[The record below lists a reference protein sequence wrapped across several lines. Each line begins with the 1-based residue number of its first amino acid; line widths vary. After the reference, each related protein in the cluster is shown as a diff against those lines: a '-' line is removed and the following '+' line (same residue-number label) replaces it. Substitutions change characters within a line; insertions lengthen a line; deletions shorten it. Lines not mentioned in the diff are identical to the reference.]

1 MGMEKKLSFWEAFTS
16 RDDLNQFG
24 VDALLLFA
32 LQLRFRIEDIGVVA
46 SNSLTEGGDDK
57 KADLVYI
64 DSEVGHAVIA
74 QTYVS
79 RDMDKKEAPANK
91 ASDLNTA
98 VSWLLSP
105 PINELPQGI
114 KPHAEELRQVIEDRA
129 IKTINIWYVHNL
141 PESANVKNELMTVE
155 YRAREAI
162 KANFPTYDDIGIQAL
177 EVGIHTLEEWYKSI
191 STPILVSEEF
201 TIPIS
206 GGFEISDTDWK
217 AYVTSIPAKWLYEQF
232 QAYKTDLFSANVRD
246 YLGSREVDE
255 NINNGIKDT
264 AHSDPGHFW
273 VYNNGITVLVHKFE
287 ERKHADKMGI
297 YIKGFA
303 IVNGSQTTGAI
314 GNLDKPPDDN
324 AKVQVRFITCNSP
337 DTVYDIVKYNNSQ
350 NRITAPDFRSTDK
363 IQTRLITEFGGIPD
377 VIYMPRRGGHEDAI
391 KRRPN
396 VLPSVSAGQALAA
409 FQGDPGIAYHEKT
422 HMWEDDNLYS
432 RYFNSATTAK
442 HIVFAHSLLKSVE
455 RKKIDLWN
463 KSKAN
468 SLTEI
473 EERQLEFFRKRGSTF
488 LMASAIARCL
498 ELILNVPIANSFRIA
513 FKSNLSPEG
522 AVNKWFS
529 IVEAVSVFTAPL
541 IEGLSDGFKT
551 REIVEKAI
559 QTFQSLV
566 ASTKQANVTIYSGFS
581 KDVQLSS

>member
-1 MGMEKKLSFWEAFTS
+1 MGMEKKLPFWEAFTS

-46 SNSLTEGGDDK
+46 SNSLTEGSDDK

-74 QTYVS
+74 QTYIS
-79 RDMDKKEAPANK
+79 QDMDKKEAPANK

-98 VSWLLSP
+98 VSWLLSR

-141 PESANVKNELMTVE
+141 PESDNVKNELITVE
-155 YRAREAI
+155 HRARDAI
-162 KANFPTYDDIGIQAL
+162 KANFATYDDIEIQAL
-177 EVGIHTLEEWYKSI
+177 EVGIHTLEEWYRSI
-191 STPILVSEEF
+191 STPVLVSEEF

-232 QAYKTDLFSANVRD
+232 QAYKIDL
-246 YLGSREVDE
+246 Y
-255 NINNGIKDT
+255 
-264 AHSDPGHFW
+264 
-273 VYNNGITVLVHKFE
+273 
-287 ERKHADKMGI
+287 
-297 YIKGFA
+297 
-303 IVNGSQTTGAI
+303 
-314 GNLDKPPDDN
+314 KPPDDN

-363 IQTRLITEFGGIPD
+363 IQTRLVTEFGGIPD

-409 FQGDPGIAYHEKT
+409 FNGDPGIAYHEKT

-473 EERQLEFFRKRGSTF
+473 EKRQLEFFRKRGSTF

-498 ELILNVPIANSFRIA
+498 ELILNVPIPNSFRIA

-522 AVNKWFS
+522 AVNRWSS

-566 ASTKQANVTIYSGFS
+566 ASTRQANVTIYSEFS

>member
-1 MGMEKKLSFWEAFTS
+1 MEKKLSFWEAFTS

-32 LQLRFRIEDIGVVA
+32 LQLRFGIEDIGVVA

-98 VSWLLSP
+98 VSWLLSR

-232 QAYKTDLFSANVRD
+232 QAYKTNLFSANVRD
-246 YLGSREVDE
+246 YLGSRNVDE

-287 ERKHADKMGI
+287 ERKHADKLGI

-324 AKVQVRFITCNSP
+324 ARVQVRFITCNSP

-498 ELILNVPIANSFRIA
+498 ELILNVPIPNSFRIA

-522 AVNKWFS
+522 AVNRWSS

-566 ASTKQANVTIYSGFS
+566 ASTKQANITIYSGFS
-581 KDVQLSS
+581 EDVQLSS

>member
-1 MGMEKKLSFWEAFTS
+1 MGMEEKLSFWGAFTS

-32 LQLRFRIEDIGVVA
+32 LQLRFRIEDIEVVA

-74 QTYVS
+74 QTYVGQ
-79 RDMDKKEAPANK
+79 DMDKKEAPANK
-91 ASDLNTA
+91 ASDLNA
-98 VSWLLSP
+98 AISWLLRR
-105 PINELPQGI
+105 PINELPSGI
-114 KPHAEELRQVIEDRA
+114 KSHAEELRQVIEDRA

-141 PESANVKNELMTVE
+141 PESDNVKNELITVE
-155 YRAREAI
+155 HGARDAI
-162 KANFPTYDDIGIQAL
+162 KANFSTYGDIEIQAL

-246 YLGSREVDE
+246 YLGSRKVDE

-264 AHSDPGHFW
+264 AHSNPGHFW

-287 ERKHADKMGI
+287 ERKHTDKMEI

-314 GNLDKPPDDN
+314 GNLDTPPDDN

-350 NRITAPDFRSTDK
+350 NRITAPDFRSTDN
-363 IQTRLITEFGGIPD
+363 IQRRLVTEFSGISD

-409 FQGDPGIAYHEKT
+409 FHGDPGIAYHEKT

-442 HIVFAHSLLKSVE
+442 HIVFAHALLKSVE

-468 SLTEI
+468 NLTEI
-473 EERQLEFFRKRGSTF
+473 EKRQLEFFRKRGSTF

-498 ELILNVPIANSFRIA
+498 ELILNVPIPNSFRIA

-522 AVNKWFS
+522 AVNRWSS

-551 REIVEKAI
+551 REIVEKAV
-559 QTFQSLV
+559 QEFQSLV
-566 ASTKQANVTIYSGFS
+566 ASTKQANVAIYSKFS
-581 KDVQLSS
+581 QDVQLSN

>member
-1 MGMEKKLSFWEAFTS
+1 MGMEKKLSFLEAFNS

-32 LQLRFRIEDIGVVA
+32 LQLRFRIEDIEVVA

-74 QTYVS
+74 QTYVCQ
-79 RDMDKKEAPANK
+79 DMDKKEAPANK
-91 ASDLNTA
+91 ASDLNAA
-98 VSWLLSP
+98 VSWLLSRP
-105 PINELPQGI
+105 LNALPSGI
-114 KPHAEELRQVIEDRA
+114 KPHAEELRRVIEDRA

-141 PESANVKNELMTVE
+141 PESDNVKNELITVE
-155 YRAREAI
+155 HRARDAI
-162 KANFPTYDDIGIQAL
+162 KANFSTYADIEIQAL
-177 EVGIHTLEEWYKSI
+177 EVGIHTLEEWYRSI
-191 STPILVSEEF
+191 STPILVAEEF

-232 QAYKTDLFSANVRD
+232 RAHKTDLFSANVRD
-246 YLGSREVDE
+246 YLGSRKADE
-255 NINNGIKDT
+255 NINNGIKAT
-264 AHSDPGHFW
+264 AHGDPGHFW

-287 ERKHADKMGI
+287 PRKRANTMEI

-314 GNLDKPPDDN
+314 GNLDKPPDNN
-324 AKVQVRFITCNSP
+324 AKVQVRFITCDNP
-337 DTVYDIVKYNNSQ
+337 NTLYDIVKYNNSQ

-363 IQTRLITEFGGIPD
+363 IQTRLVTEFQGIPH

-409 FQGDPGIAYHEKT
+409 FHGDPDVAYHEKT
-422 HMWEDDNLYS
+422 HMWEDNNLYS
-432 RYFNSATTAK
+432 KYFNSVTTAK

-455 RKKIDLWN
+455 RKKLDLWN

-473 EERQLEFFRKRGSTF
+473 EKRQLEFFRKRGSIF
-488 LMASAIARCL
+488 LMTSAIARCL
-498 ELILNVPIANSFRIA
+498 ELFLNVSIPNSFRIA

-522 AVNKWFS
+522 ATNRWFP
-529 IVEAVSVFTAPL
+529 IVEAVSVFTTPL
-541 IEGLSDGFKT
+541 VDGLSDGFKT
-551 REIVEKAI
+551 RGTVDKAI
-559 QTFQSLV
+559 QIFQSLV
-566 ASTKQANVTIYSGFS
+566 ASTKQANATIYSEFS
-581 KDVQLSS
+581 KNVQLFN

>member
-1 MGMEKKLSFWEAFTS
+1 MEKKLSFLEAFNS

-32 LQLRFRIEDIGVVA
+32 LQLRFGIEDVGVVA

-74 QTYVS
+74 QTYMS
-79 RDMDKKEAPANK
+79 QDMDKKEAPANK

-98 VSWLLSP
+98 VAWLLSRP
-105 PINELPQGI
+105 TNGLPQGI
-114 KPHAEELRQVIEDRA
+114 KPHAEELHQVIEDKA

-141 PESANVKNELMTVE
+141 PESDNVKNELITVE
-155 YRAREAI
+155 HGARDAI
-162 KANFPTYDDIGIQAL
+162 KANFPAYDNIEIQAL

-217 AYVTSIPAKWLYEQF
+217 AYVTSIPARWLYEQF

-246 YLGSREVDE
+246 YLGSRKVDE

-287 ERKHADKMGI
+287 PRKHGDIMEI

-314 GNLDKPPDDN
+314 GNLNKPPDDN
-324 AKVQVRFITCNSP
+324 VKVQVRFITCTNP

-350 NRITAPDFRSTDK
+350 NRITAPDFRSTDN
-363 IQTRLITEFGGIPD
+363 IQRRLLTEFDDIPD

-409 FQGDPGIAYHEKT
+409 FHDDPGIAYHEKT

-442 HIVFAHSLLKSVE
+442 HIVFAYSLLKSVE
-455 RKKIDLWN
+455 RKKLDLWN

-473 EERQLEFFRKRGSTF
+473 EKRQLDFFRKRGSTF

-498 ELILNVPIANSFRIA
+498 ELFLDVSIPNSFRIA
-513 FKSNLSPEG
+513 FKSNLSPER
-522 AVNKWFS
+522 AMHKWFS
-529 IVEAVSVFTAPL
+529 IVEAVSVFTEPL

-551 REIVEKAI
+551 HETVDKAI

-566 ASTKQANVTIYSGFS
+566 ASTKQANVTIYSRFS
-581 KDVQLSS
+581 KDVQLSN

>member
-1 MGMEKKLSFWEAFTS
+1 MGMEKKLSFVEAFSS

-32 LQLRFRIEDIGVVA
+32 LQLRFGIEDIGVVA
-46 SNSLTEGGDDK
+46 SNSLTEGSDDK

-64 DSEVGHAVIA
+64 DSEAGHAVIA
-74 QTYVS
+74 QTYIS
-79 RDMDKKEAPANK
+79 QDRYKKEAPANK
-91 ASDLNTA
+91 ASDLNAA
-98 VSWLLSP
+98 VSWLLSR
-105 PINELPQGI
+105 PINGLPQGI
-114 KPHAEELRQVIEDRA
+114 KPHAEELRRVIEDKA

-141 PESANVKNELMTVE
+141 PESDNVKNELITVE
-155 YRAREAI
+155 HRARDAI
-162 KANFPTYDDIGIQAL
+162 RANFPTYANIEIQAL
-177 EVGIHTLEEWYKSI
+177 EVGIYTLEEWYKSI

-232 QAYKTDLFSANVRD
+232 RAYKTDLFSANVRD
-246 YLGSREVDE
+246 YLGSRKVDE

-264 AHSDPGHFW
+264 AHGDPGHFW

-287 ERKHADKMGI
+287 QRKHADTMEI

-324 AKVQVRFITCNSP
+324 AKVQVRFITCNNP
-337 DTVYDIVKYNNSQ
+337 NTVYDIVKYNNSQ
-350 NRITAPDFRSTDK
+350 NRITAPDFRSADK
-363 IQTRLITEFGGIPD
+363 IQARLVAEFEGIPD

-409 FQGDPGIAYHEKT
+409 FHGDPGIAYHEKT

-432 RYFNSATTAK
+432 RYFNSATTAR

-455 RKKIDLWN
+455 RKKLDLWN

-468 SLTEI
+468 RLTEI
-473 EERQLEFFRKRGSTF
+473 EKRQLDFFRKRGSTF
-488 LMASAIARCL
+488 LVASAIARCL
-498 ELILNVPIANSFRIA
+498 EILLDVSIPNSFRIA

-522 AVNKWFS
+522 AMHAWFS
-529 IVEAVSVFTAPL
+529 IVEAVTAFTAPL

-551 REIVEKAI
+551 RETVDEAI
-559 QTFQSLV
+559 QAFQSLV
-566 ASTKQANVTIYSGFS
+566 ASTKQANVTIYSRFAE
-581 KDVQLSS
+581 DVQVSD